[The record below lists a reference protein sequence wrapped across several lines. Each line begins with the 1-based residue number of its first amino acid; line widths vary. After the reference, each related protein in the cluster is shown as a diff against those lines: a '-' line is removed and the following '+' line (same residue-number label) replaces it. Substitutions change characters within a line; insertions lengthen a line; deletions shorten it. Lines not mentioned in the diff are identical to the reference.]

1 MKAQNKY
8 NNLRKEISK
17 ITKINLPNHHW
28 LISYHE
34 GHYVTNTYSASLG
47 TISERGCICTKTFNY
62 RAYVDASSGQDEKF
76 CLVAECFIIQPWS
89 YGGNKT
95 DYKRMKFE
103 NSERGIAQAE
113 EWLSEISS
121 EQGF

>member
-1 MKAQNKY
+1 M
-8 NNLRKEISK
+8 
-17 ITKINLPNHHW
+17 
-28 LISYHE
+28 
-34 GHYVTNTYSASLG
+34 TNTYSASIG

-62 RAYVDASSGQDEKF
+62 RVYVDASSGQDETF

-89 YGGNKT
+89 DGGNKA
-95 DYKRMKFE
+95 DYKQMKFE
-103 NSERGIAQAE
+103 NSKHGIAQAE